1 MIDLSYLR
9 SISNNNQ
16 EFITQ
21 MIRSFLDHA
30 PTYIQEMKTTCHQN
44 DWSGLAMSTH
54 KLKPS
59 ATYMGIDQLL
69 DVILQ
74 IENQVKQ
81 SVPSAEK
88 LNKLTLEVEQL
99 CEGVYPQLQNQLH

>member
-9 SISNNNQ
+9 SISDDNE

-21 MIRSFLDHA
+21 MVQGFLDHA
-30 PTYIQEMKTTCHQN
+30 PTYIQEMKTACHQN
-44 DWSGLAMSTH
+44 EWSSLAMSTH

-81 SVPSAEK
+81 SGRSAEQLHK
-88 LNKLTLEVEQL
+88 LILQVEQL
-99 CEGVYPQLQNQLH
+99 CNDAYPLLQNQLH